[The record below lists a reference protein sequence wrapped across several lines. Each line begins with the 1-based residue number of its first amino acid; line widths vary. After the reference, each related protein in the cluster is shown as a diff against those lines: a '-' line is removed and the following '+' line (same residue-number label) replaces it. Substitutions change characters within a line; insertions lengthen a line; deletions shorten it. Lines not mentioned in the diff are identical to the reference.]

1 MDGLLP
7 DGEEEYKE
15 AADKAPE
22 ESAAEAEQDVPQ
34 EEGAGGD
41 KGTAAD
47 GDGGRNDETNDD
59 VKDGT
64 SGGNSKGDHDN
75 DAGGQSGPD
84 GAAAEVSSDKADS
97 GEDGD
102 GDDDDGN
109 ETQTVEISA
118 SDAQAQL
125 AKLRTATETRAK
137 AIQADAESSE
147 SMVDAIKAEDM
158 SQARRKQQQDPDAAQ
173 ESVRHENEKWGI
185 AHIFS
190 SYNNTIIHMTDL
202 TGGETVAISSGGIHV
217 NADRYESSPFAAMK
231 AANAVIESARAKGF
245 VGFHIRVRAVG
256 GVGSRVP
263 GPGAQSAIRAL
274 ARGGFKIGRIDDV
287 TPIPHDTTR
296 KKGGKRGRRV

>member
-1 MDGLLP
+1 MDGLLSS
-7 DGEEEYKE
+7 GEEEYK
-15 AADKAPE
+15 AAANKAPE
-22 ESAAEAEQDVPQ
+22 ESAAEAGQDVPQ
-34 EEGAGGD
+34 AEGAGGD
-41 KGTAAD
+41 KDAAVDD
-47 GDGGRNDETNDD
+47 GMNGGIDD
-59 VKDGT
+59 KSDQ
-64 SGGNSKGDHDN
+64 DN
-75 DAGGQSGPD
+75 DASGQSGPD
-84 GAAAEVSSDKADS
+84 GAAAEGSTGEAASDEV
-97 GEDGD
+97 EDGD
-102 GDDDDGN
+102 GDSDDK
-109 ETQTVEISA
+109 EEQTVEIST

-125 AKLRTATETRAK
+125 AKLRTATETRAR

-147 SMVDAIKAEDM
+147 SMVDAIKAEDI
-158 SQARRKQQQDPDAAQ
+158 SQARRKQQQDADAEQ
-173 ESVRHENEKWGI
+173 ESERHENEKWGI